1 MSQQIKQ
8 ADKAIAKKTAKQS
21 ANQPTDKNDKE
32 ELSSAVRKARK
43 LKREPLQF
51 IADSK
56 TYIQAKKTA
65 YYTAAKLGSFII
77 VLAAVIAI
85 IAYYTLIASPR
96 YVSESQFVVK
106 EAGSNDM
113 ALSGLIS
120 IGSSSPG
127 VRDALILQTYIQSR
141 SMAVALEESLGLQ
154 QHYQATD
161 WDWFSRLTG
170 NGSVEQYHAYYQDR
184 ILVHYDEMSEVLM
197 VEVQTFN
204 AEFSLKVANEIIA
217 ISETLINKLGQ
228 KMVTQ
233 QLDYAQQDV
242 NRAYTQL
249 KKYQSELISFQDKFK
264 LYSPEQQ
271 GSAIVTAMNALEA
284 KIIEEETTLK
294 SLSSFMRADSADI
307 KTINRNI
314 DALKTQLAQEK
325 NRLTNQEQQSLNK
338 INIDYQEIELNSQLA
353 ADLYKSSLASLE
365 VIRSEAF
372 RTLKHLLVIEHPIL
386 AQEDKYPR
394 RLYSIFTW
402 FITMLLIYGV
412 FKMVVAVIKEHK
424 E

>member
-1 MSQQIKQ
+1 MNTMSQPIKQ
-8 ADKAIAKKTAKQS
+8 S
-21 ANQPTDKNDKE
+21 GKNK
-32 ELSSAVRKARK
+32 LGPVARKARK

-56 TYIQAKKTA
+56 AYIKAKKTA

-77 VLAAVIAI
+77 VLAAVLAI
-85 IAYYTLIASPR
+85 IGYYTLIASPR

-106 EAGSNDM
+106 EIGSNDLPL
-113 ALSGLIS
+113 AGLMS
-120 IGSSSPG
+120 IASSSPN
-127 VRDALILQTYIQSR
+127 VRDALILQKYIQSR
-141 SMAVALEESLGLQ
+141 SMAVALEESIGLK
-154 QHYQATD
+154 QHYQATE

-170 NGSVEQYHAYYQDR
+170 NGSVEQYHAYYQDH

-197 VEVQTFN
+197 VEVQTFD

-217 ISETLINKLGQ
+217 LSETLINQLGQ

-233 QLDYAQQDV
+233 QLNYAQQDV
-242 NRAYTQL
+242 NRAYNEL
-249 KKYQSELISFQDKFK
+249 KKYQNELINFQDKFK
-264 LYSPEQQ
+264 LYNPEEQ
-271 GSAIVTAMNALEA
+271 GSAIVSAMNALEG
-284 KIIEEETTLK
+284 KIIEEETKLK

-307 KTINRNI
+307 KAINRNI

-338 INIDYQEIELNSQLA
+338 INLDYQEIKLNSQLA
-353 ADLYKSSLASLE
+353 ADLYKSTLASLE
-365 VIRSEAF
+365 LIRSDAF
-372 RTLKHLLVIEHPIL
+372 RTLKHLLVIEQPIL
-386 AQEDKYPR
+386 AQENKYPR

-402 FITMLLIYGV
+402 FIAMLLVYGV
-412 FKMVVAVIKEHK
+412 LKMVVAVIKEHK